1 MKAILQWGRHG
12 MLALALAVS
21 VPGALWA
28 QQGGAKPNNGTKVS
42 SGEADL
48 AKKLQS
54 AAGLDN
60 KFKLANDFLKKYPKS
75 TIRPQVANFMLV
87 EIANVK
93 EPEKKISAIE
103 NYLGVFTEAGEQEM
117 AVPVLLDGYIAA
129 QKWEEAFGLAP
140 RVLEKK
146 PDSLDV
152 LTRLAVNGTNQ
163 MRADNRQYVDQSRQ
177 YAAQSVAIMEADK
190 KPAEMPDTNWAEYKK
205 AWLPIMYQAQA
216 FLAMDAGKRA
226 EARASFQKA
235 AKLAPADPVNYYV
248 QGVISNDEYQ
258 ALAKEYKITPSGPAQ
273 AAVLLKVNAKLDEVM
288 ELYAQTIAAANGKP
302 EQKQLSDQVMQ
313 DLQSYYKFR
322 KGSLNGLQAF
332 IDKYKK

>member
-1 MKAILQWGRHG
+1 MKAIMQWGRRG
-12 MLALALAVS
+12 VLALALVAC

-28 QQGGAKPNNGTKVS
+28 QQGAKPNNGTKVS
-42 SGEADL
+42 QGEADL

-54 AAGLDN
+54 ASGLDN
-60 KFKLANDFLKKYPKS
+60 KFKIANDFLKKYPTS
-75 TIRPQVANFMLV
+75 TIRPKVADFMLV
-87 EIANVK
+87 EIANTK
-93 EPEKKISAIE
+93 DPAQKISGVE
-103 NYLGVFTEAGEQEM
+103 TYLGVFTEASEQEK

-129 QKWEEAFGLAP
+129 QRWEDAFGLAP

-177 YAAQSVAIMEADK
+177 YAAQSVTIMEADK
-190 KPAEMPDTNWAEYKK
+190 KPAEMTDTNWAEYKK

-226 EARASFQKA
+226 EARTGFQKA

-258 ALAKEYKITPSGPAQ
+258 ALAKEYKVTPNGPARD
-273 AAVLLKVNAKLDEVM
+273 AVLLKVNAKLDEVI
-288 ELYAQTIAAANGKP
+288 ELYAQTIAVAANKP
-302 EQKQLSDQVMQ
+302 EQKQLADQVMQ

-322 KGSLNGLQAF
+322 KGSLNGLQAV